1 MQWYYL
7 IVLFLQTALGCIR
20 LWWNEDFGQQPAA
33 TIGLWGHQC
42 RRLETKLWH
51 DWWLVTGP
59 RLRSPESLS
68 HCQFLTSEDSTS
80 YRRSGPQ
87 PDLCSGSWSQDQC
100 SGWWPAP
107 ARAGCSG
114 QTSVCL
120 RPRETWSRAA
130 LLWGGCQA
138 EGGDEMNGGIGGL
151 SWRGLYLLHLLGVE
165 WSSRQHTCEH
175 GEIFSITFRNILWG
189 LILKIANIFKNIKCL
204 FTSEFR
210 CWQNQLRPMA
220 SMPAGHCYA
229 ARWWPAPSVTWSCW
243 PGGGTPGAGTGPIH
257 PSVRW
262 GQFKLHVA
270 SKSDKSYI

>member
-1 MQWYYL
+1 M
-7 IVLFLQTALGCIR
+7 T
-20 LWWNEDFGQQPAA
+20 
-33 TIGLWGHQC
+33 
-42 RRLETKLWH
+42 
-51 DWWLVTGP
+51 WLVTGS

-87 PDLCSGSWSQDQC
+87 PDLCSGSC
-100 SGWWPAP
+100 SG
-107 ARAGCSG
+107 ARTSAVVGGQPRPGPGAAGRQVYACG
-114 QTSVCL
+114 RGRHGVEQHCCEEVVKQKEVMKWMAVLAVCRDEACISYMRDL
-120 RPRETWSRAA
+120 EG
-130 LLWGGCQA
+130 WG
-138 EGGDEMNGGIGGL
+138 
-151 SWRGLYLLHLLGVE
+151 RGVE

-243 PGGGTPGAGTGPIH
+243 PGVWTLGAGTGPIH

-262 GQFKLHVA
+262 GQYKLHVA